1 MDIMDEFP
9 DEGKVTLVYK
19 CPEKDC
25 DFKRAVD
32 GYYHMI
38 CRLHGEAKPLM
49 TLDGRDRNGENFTEE
64 DYLPEEQRREILK
77 IIISTFT
84 KDLTG
89 NKYFKTLGDFWK
101 KNGFQEYAD
110 ESYSYIKD

>member
-9 DEGKVTLVYK
+9 DEGKLKLVYK
-19 CPEKDC
+19 CPEEDC
-25 DFKRAVD
+25 EHTRVVD

-38 CRLHGEAKPLM
+38 CRLHGDENPLM
-49 TLDGRDRNGENFTEE
+49 TLDGKDRNGESFTKE
-64 DYLPEEQRREILK
+64 DYLPEEQRREILR
-77 IIISTFT
+77 IIMSTFT

-110 ESYSYIKD
+110 ESYSHIKD